1 MTPILIFIISYFIG
15 NINPSILIS
24 KWIKNIDIRD
34 HNTKNA
40 GASNTMMTLGLKWA
54 IVVGLID
61 IFKGFIV
68 VYVLRQLY
76 DFSDAFSILSG
87 LAVILGHIYP
97 VFFQFKGGKG
107 TATFFG
113 LMLGL
118 NPLVGILF
126 ILIFAAS
133 LFIFKYVAIASLIV
147 VWLAPLYI
155 FLYEDVLGISIIF
168 MVLFAILSTLKHK
181 SNLLNIIRH
190 SETSVYDVLKKKK

>member
-1 MTPILIFIISYFIG
+1 MNPILIFIISYFIG

-40 GASNTMMTLGLKWA
+40 GASNTLMTLGLKWA

-76 DFSDAFSILSG
+76 DFNDAYSILSG

-118 NPLVGILF
+118 NPLGNFFYSYLCSKF
-126 ILIFAAS
+126 I
-133 LFIFKYVAIASLIV
+133 
-147 VWLAPLYI
+147 YI
-155 FLYEDVLGISIIF
+155 
-168 MVLFAILSTLKHK
+168 
-181 SNLLNIIRH
+181 
-190 SETSVYDVLKKKK
+190 